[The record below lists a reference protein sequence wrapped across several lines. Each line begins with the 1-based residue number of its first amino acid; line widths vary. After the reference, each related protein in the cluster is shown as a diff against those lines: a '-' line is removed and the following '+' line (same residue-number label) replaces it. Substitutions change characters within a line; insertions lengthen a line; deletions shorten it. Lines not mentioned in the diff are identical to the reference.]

1 MEQLQSE
8 KSERRPRK
16 IGKRCLVLKEE
27 LVIRA
32 LFKFTKLPELVEGK
46 PPVVVDTTSNSGD
59 FRDLSPFVLP
69 APPAKNFENLW
80 QFSKVYKNYIMPI
93 DGYPDASWYK
103 WRDAGYANPRAV
115 RYPMGKGAI
124 PEYSLWNDERLGYIE
139 ARKQIYAVEYSSNVR
154 WTNGYQKLM
163 DTYAE
168 CCQTNKE
175 LILLDFD
182 AYDHIVLK
190 MSLIDV
196 INNPSRKMGHAFV
209 LIMMLTGMLEEC
221 LGQLSRE

>member
-1 MEQLQSE
+1 ML
-8 KSERRPRK
+8 
-16 IGKRCLVLKEE
+16 
-27 LVIRA
+27 RA
-32 LFKFTKLPELVEGK
+32 LFKFTKIPELVEGQK
-46 PPVVVDTTSNSGD
+46 PIVIDTTSNGGE
-59 FRDLSPFVLP
+59 FRELSPFILP

-80 QFSKVYKNYIMPI
+80 QFSKVYKKHIMPI

-139 ARKQIYAVEYSSNVR
+139 ARKQIYAVEYASNIQ
-154 WTNGYQKLM
+154 WTNSYQKLM

-168 CCQTNKE
+168 CCRTNKE

-182 AYDHIVLK
+182 AYDHIKLG

-196 INNPSRKMGHAFV
+196 INNPQKKMGHAFV
-209 LIMMLTGMLEEC
+209 LIMMLTDLLDEC
-221 LGQLSRE
+221 VNS